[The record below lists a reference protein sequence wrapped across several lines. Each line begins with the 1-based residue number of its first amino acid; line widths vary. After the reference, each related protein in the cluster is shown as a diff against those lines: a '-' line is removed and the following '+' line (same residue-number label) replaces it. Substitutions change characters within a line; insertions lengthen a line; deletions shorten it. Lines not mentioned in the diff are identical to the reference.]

1 MSDVFKEY
9 LIKQKK
15 SPIDILAQIGL
26 ILGAII
32 LIGVSFVYGG
42 EFLGPII
49 ILGVVFGTGV
59 LFSRFSREY
68 EYTLTNNELDIDV
81 IYNRSR
87 RKRVITIDMKKI
99 EIMANAKDERHQAE
113 LHKSYKVIN
122 ASDNSNDE
130 NTYIIMA
137 QSPSKGACKIIFSP
151 NETMVND
158 LFRQAPN
165 KVFKKI

>member
-137 QSPSKGACKIIFSP
+137 QSPSKGASKIIFSP

>member
-32 LIGVSFVYGG
+32 LIGLAFVFGG
-42 EFLGPII
+42 DFLGPII
-49 ILGVVFGTGV
+49 ILGVIFGPGV

-113 LHKSYKVIN
+113 LQKSYKVIN

-137 QSPSKGACKIIFSP
+137 HSPSKGACKIIFSP